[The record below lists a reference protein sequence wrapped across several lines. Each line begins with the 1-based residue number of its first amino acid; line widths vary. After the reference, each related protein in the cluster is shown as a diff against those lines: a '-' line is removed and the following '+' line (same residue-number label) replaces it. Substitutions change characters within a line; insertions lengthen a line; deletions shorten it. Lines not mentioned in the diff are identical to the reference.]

1 MTPIV
6 AKWIPLTI
14 DEEQYLH
21 SESIRTE
28 ELYSL
33 KELNNQ
39 SIKLDTDL
47 IILSKKVDTISTII
61 GDMKMKVG
69 KKTKQLNQN

>member
-6 AKWIPLTI
+6 AKWIPFTI

-21 SESIRTE
+21 SDSIRTE

-33 KELNNQ
+33 KELKNQ

>member
-6 AKWIPLTI
+6 AKWIPITI
-14 DEEQYLH
+14 EEEQYLH
-21 SESIRTE
+21 SDSIKTE

-33 KELNNQ
+33 KELKNQ

-47 IILSKKVDTISTII
+47 INVSKKVDTISII
-61 GDMKMKVG
+61 IEDIKMKVG
-69 KKTKQLNQN
+69 KNPKQLNQN